1 MGKVE
6 TGSARRGASRAAGRS
21 TLWRSLADDFA
32 LRRDGTEARMA
43 VLQQVM
49 LAVVV
54 LVITAF
60 AIIAAIPGDLT
71 LFFVGVAMVFVM
83 TIVTMLVPWNAISP
97 WAVGIVPVIDVV
109 AILNGL
115 RAGLAGRNGAGRPG
129 RPARRAVTAPP
140 A

>member
-83 TIVTMLVPWNAISP
+83 TIVTMLQSSASLHFMTHPSQQIPSMFTSQP
-97 WAVGIVPVIDVV
+97 
-109 AILNGL
+109 ILGNTL
-115 RAGLAGRNGAGRPG
+115 
-129 RPARRAVTAPP
+129 
-140 A
+140 